1 MREFIEEAG
10 QAGSVAELVHT
21 FERAAHRLHYEHY
34 SISCWDAGLGAY
46 SAIAPEQRILALKY
60 PKPWVERYLQQGYFA
75 KDPVIRHARG
85 TATPYQWRDL
95 DLQCSREMLV
105 LQEAGDAGLRE
116 GIAIPIHEPWGRIF
130 LTTLATESQERQ
142 TDLRRQIEAKVLAVV
157 FHSRYSALCGVK
169 TSNPQIGLTPR
180 ESECLGWVAQGKSS
194 WDIGRLM
201 EVSEHT
207 VNFHLKNAMRK
218 FDTASRVTAA
228 VRAASLGL
236 ISLP

>member
-1 MREFIEEAG
+1 MREFIEEAD

-34 SISCWDAGLGAY
+34 SISCWDAGFGTTTAM
-46 SAIAPEQRILALKY
+46 APEQRILALNY

-75 KDPVIRHARG
+75 KDPVIRHARA

-95 DLQCSREMLV
+95 DPQCNREMLV

-130 LTTLATESQERQ
+130 LTTLATNSQERR
-142 TDLRRQIEAKVLAVV
+142 TDFPLHIEAKVLAVV
-157 FHSRYSALCGVK
+157 FHSRYSALCGMQTPNAQV
-169 TSNPQIGLTPR
+169 GLTRR

-194 WDIGRLM
+194 WDIGQLM
-201 EVSEHT
+201 AVSEHT